1 MIFEFSAKAI
11 VDMVEDRITGKDAP
25 YIRFFQIDV
34 LRGFALL
41 GIYWINVFVFGLPA
55 LEYYFPPD
63 LNDESLINSTISILS
78 EVYIEGTMRGL
89 FSLLFGASALI
100 FLDEAKL
107 ANSGLD
113 LVDRYYRRTMLLI
126 LFGVI
131 HAYLLLWPYDVLYA
145 YGLFGLFL
153 FPLRNLPVKVLVTCA
168 LVFLVIGDLDTQAL
182 RLNGVTKTN
191 LESVHIASDAE
202 LQVKKNHSPDNDT
215 ASSKTEI
222 SATEYVDGSD
232 EIDLNQPPWND
243 SILKLLNSLSPEIYH
258 SGYATIFSLQRH
270 LVVVK
275 QSIVVY
281 QDYLFDIGGMMLLG
295 MALLKMGVL
304 TGQRTVYLYLLLA
317 LLGYGT
323 GTVTRFLFALD
334 GLNADSALNITTGY
348 NLGCLLVTL
357 GHIGLV
363 GLLCRSAW
371 LNMVTRLLA
380 GVGRMALTNY
390 IMQTVISI
398 FLFYGFGFGYYA
410 ELERY
415 QLTLVC
421 IGVWLFQI
429 SYSNLWLIWY
439 RHGPLEWVWRSMIY
453 GKMQSIRRDAGSG

>member
-1 MIFEFSAKAI
+1 
-11 VDMVEDRITGKDAP
+11 MVEDRIIGRDAP
-25 YIRFFQIDV
+25 YVRIFQIDV

-55 LEYYFPPD
+55 LDYYFPPE
-63 LNDESLINSTISILS
+63 LNDESLINSTISIIGG
-78 EVYIEGTMRGL
+78 VYIEGTMRGL
-89 FSLLFGASALI
+89 FSILFGASALI

-113 LVDRYYRRTMLLI
+113 LVDRYYRRTLLLT

-153 FPLRNLPVKVLVTCA
+153 FPLRKLPVKVLLACA
-168 LVFLVIGDLDTQAL
+168 LVLLAIGDLHIQAPDL
-182 RLNGVTKTN
+182 DGANKTS
-191 LESVHIASDAE
+191 LENTDIAGDNK
-202 LQVKKNHSPDNDT
+202 LQVKINHSPHSN
-215 ASSKTEI
+215 ALSSKTEV
-222 SATEYVDGSD
+222 SATEDGDGSY
-232 EIDLNQPPWND
+232 EIAPNQPPWSD
-243 SILKLLNSLSPEIYH
+243 SIRKLLNSLSPEIYH
-258 SGYATIFSLQRH
+258 SGYATIFSLQRY
-270 LVVVK
+270 LVVAK
-275 QSIVVY
+275 QSITIY

-304 TGQRTVYLYLLLA
+304 TGQRTGYVYLLLA
-317 LLGYGT
+317 LFGYGV
-323 GTVTRFLFALD
+323 GSATRFFLVLD
-334 GLNADSALNITTGY
+334 GPTADSSLNVTNGY
-348 NLGCLLVTL
+348 NLGRLLISL

-363 GLLCRSAW
+363 GLLCRSVW
-371 LNMVTRLLA
+371 LNFVTRLLA

-398 FLFYGFGFGYYA
+398 FLFYGFGFGLYA

-429 SYSNLWLIWY
+429 AYSYIWLVWY
-439 RHGPLEWVWRSMIY
+439 KHGPLEWAWRSMIY
-453 GKMQSIRRDAGSG
+453 GKMQAIRKSAGSASINRH